1 MSGIF
6 YSGER
11 DIRSKLNEALQRYGI
26 KQVDIARETGI
37 YKKTFYLSFF
47 KKKFI

>member
-11 DIRSKLNEALQRYGI
+11 DIRTKLNEALQRYGI

-37 YKKTFYLSFF
+37 FYTTLF
-47 KKKFI
+47 